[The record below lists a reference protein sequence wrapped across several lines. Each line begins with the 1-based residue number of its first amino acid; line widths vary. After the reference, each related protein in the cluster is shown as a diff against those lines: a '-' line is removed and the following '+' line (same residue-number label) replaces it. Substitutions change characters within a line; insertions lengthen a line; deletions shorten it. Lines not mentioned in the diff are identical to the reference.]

1 MCCVGVR
8 ALVQLQRSGRSLSV
22 MDVSSS
28 HCLTHQTQPVICKRS
43 VGILS
48 PEGANSLAAVI
59 KVDVFIP
66 VCRSCL
72 VKYLEDN
79 NTCPT
84 CRIVIHQ
91 SHPLQYIGHDRTMQD
106 IVYKLV
112 PGLQEAEIKKQ
123 RDFYQKLGM
132 EVPGDIK
139 GELCNM
145 KTHLDQRNGDA
156 KSEETAN
163 KEAGE
168 EKPEEDNDYHRSD
181 EQTLRVRSRS
191 SSALLRCHVV
201 TADAPDEVSICLEC
215 NSSKL
220 RGLKRKWIRCSA
232 QATVLHL
239 KKFIAK
245 KLNLTSFNEL
255 DILCNEEILG
265 KDHTL
270 KFVVVTRWR
279 FKSYVFQSVESPQ
292 CQSGT
297 FGDSGDER
305 AGTLLHQDLGRLV
318 TTSYLTPG
326 EGNGGFFH
334 LTNRYY
340 VVTVVFFTERD
351 TPPPPHV
358 DLHLQTDL
366 HLQSLDLIRVL
377 FVF

>member
-1 MCCVGVR
+1 MEDFFGTGMIVV
-8 ALVQLQRSGRSLSV
+8 AFKQSGTVDCARETL
-22 MDVSSS
+22 
-28 HCLTHQTQPVICKRS
+28 KRS
-43 VGILS
+43 VKGAASWLEQAFRTLPGKPS
-48 PEGANSLAAVI
+48 GPAAFRVETRFSAFLTSSVASMSGSSVAEGRANPEMLTRKI
-59 KVDVFIP
+59 KLWDINAHITCRLCEGYLIDATTVTECLHTF
-66 VCRSCL
+66 CRSCL
-72 VKYLEDN
+72 VKYLEEN

-112 PGLQEAEIKKQ
+112 PGLQEAELRKQ

-145 KTHLDQRNGDA
+145 KPHLDTQRNGDV
-156 KSEETAN
+156 KPEDGAN
-163 KEAGE
+163 KEGE

-181 EQTLRVRSRS
+181 EQ
-191 SSALLRCHVV
+191 
-201 TADAPDEVSICLEC
+201 VSICLEC

-279 FKSYVFQSVESPQ
+279 FKKSPL
-292 CQSGT
+292 
-297 FGDSGDER
+297 
-305 AGTLLHQDLGRLV
+305 LLHYRPKMDLL
-318 TTSYLTPG
+318 
-326 EGNGGFFH
+326 
-334 LTNRYY
+334 
-340 VVTVVFFTERD
+340 
-351 TPPPPHV
+351 
-358 DLHLQTDL
+358 
-366 HLQSLDLIRVL
+366 
-377 FVF
+377 

>member
-1 MCCVGVR
+1 MTR
-8 ALVQLQRSGRSLSV
+8 ANRLYRESRRLYIMAENPEMLTRKIKLWDINAHITCRLCEGYLIDATTVTE
-22 MDVSSS
+22 
-28 HCLTHQTQPVICKRS
+28 CLHT
-43 VGILS
+43 
-48 PEGANSLAAVI
+48 
-59 KVDVFIP
+59 F
-66 VCRSCL
+66 CRSCL
-72 VKYLEDN
+72 VKYLEEN

-112 PGLQEAEIKKQ
+112 PGLQEAELKKQ

-145 KTHLDQRNGDA
+145 KAHLDLQRNGDV
-156 KSEETAN
+156 KSEDAA
-163 KEAGE
+163 KDGE

-181 EQTLRVRSRS
+181 EQ
-191 SSALLRCHVV
+191 
-201 TADAPDEVSICLEC
+201 VSICLEC

-279 FKSYVFQSVESPQ
+279 FKKSPL
-292 CQSGT
+292 
-297 FGDSGDER
+297 
-305 AGTLLHQDLGRLV
+305 LLHYRPKMDLL
-318 TTSYLTPG
+318 
-326 EGNGGFFH
+326 
-334 LTNRYY
+334 
-340 VVTVVFFTERD
+340 
-351 TPPPPHV
+351 
-358 DLHLQTDL
+358 
-366 HLQSLDLIRVL
+366 
-377 FVF
+377 

>member
-1 MCCVGVR
+1 MLTRKIKLCHINAHITCRLCEGYLIDATTVTE
-8 ALVQLQRSGRSLSV
+8 
-22 MDVSSS
+22 
-28 HCLTHQTQPVICKRS
+28 CLHT
-43 VGILS
+43 
-48 PEGANSLAAVI
+48 
-59 KVDVFIP
+59 
-66 VCRSCL
+66 CRSFL
-72 VKYLEDN
+72 
-79 NTCPT
+79 P
-84 CRIVIHQ
+84 RFP
-91 SHPLQYIGHDRTMQD
+91 HPLSLHPHDRTMQD

-145 KTHLDQRNGDA
+145 KTHLDQRNGTNTQD
-156 KSEETAN
+156 TAN

-181 EQTLRVRSRS
+181 EQ
-191 SSALLRCHVV
+191 
-201 TADAPDEVSICLEC
+201 VSICLEC

-279 FKSYVFQSVESPQ
+279 FKKSPL
-292 CQSGT
+292 
-297 FGDSGDER
+297 
-305 AGTLLHQDLGRLV
+305 LLHYRPKMDLL
-318 TTSYLTPG
+318 
-326 EGNGGFFH
+326 
-334 LTNRYY
+334 
-340 VVTVVFFTERD
+340 
-351 TPPPPHV
+351 
-358 DLHLQTDL
+358 
-366 HLQSLDLIRVL
+366 
-377 FVF
+377 